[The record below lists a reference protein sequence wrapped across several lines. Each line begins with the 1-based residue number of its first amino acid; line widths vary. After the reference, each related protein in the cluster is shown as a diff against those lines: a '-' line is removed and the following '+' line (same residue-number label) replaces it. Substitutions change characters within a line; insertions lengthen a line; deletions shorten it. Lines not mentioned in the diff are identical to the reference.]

1 MINYN
6 RQPEQEQD
14 IELVEAGKQAL
25 YCLFADHPDHDSK
38 LAISLIA
45 EYELSPDDLHEV
57 AELLDMPG
65 YEPEDRVRV
74 NTR

>member
-1 MINYN
+1 MINYYSN
-6 RQPEQEQD
+6 QPEQD
-14 IELVEAGKQAL
+14 IELVEEGKQAL
-25 YCLFADHPDHDSK
+25 YCLFADNPGGVDAHTANS
-38 LAISLIA
+38 IVS